1 MMEIPDEYICPIT
14 LEIMVDPVICED
26 GYTYEKKSIL
36 QLRTSISPMTR
47 QLIDTTKLIPNR
59 ALKHAIIRFNKI
71 NNIEF
76 NYDDKKSI
84 EKELEITKKNW
95 LLIMG
100 KNQILNK
107 ESEKLEEEKNVIIKK
122 LNDLINKLKD
132 DDENSINKELV
143 ITKIEFEITKKEL
156 EITKKNWL
164 KTIEQIQNN
173 NLERENLDKERDVTI
188 KKLKEILYKLENN

>member
-1 MMEIPDEYICPIT
+1 MEIPDEYICPIT

-47 QLIDTTKLIPNR
+47 QLIDITKLIPNR

-71 NNIEF
+71 NNIES

-84 EKELEITKKNW
+84 EKELEIAKKNW
-95 LLIMG
+95 LLTMG
-100 KNQILNK
+100 KIQILNK
-107 ESEKLEEEKNVIIKK
+107 ESEKLEEEKDVIIKK
-122 LNDLINKLKD
+122 LNDLIIRLKED
-132 DDENSINKELV
+132 DDSINKELE
-143 ITKIEFEITKKEL
+143 ITKKEFEITKKEL

-173 NLERENLDKERDVTI
+173 NLEREKLDKEKCI
-188 KKLKEILYKLENN
+188 LLKKLKELLDKLENN